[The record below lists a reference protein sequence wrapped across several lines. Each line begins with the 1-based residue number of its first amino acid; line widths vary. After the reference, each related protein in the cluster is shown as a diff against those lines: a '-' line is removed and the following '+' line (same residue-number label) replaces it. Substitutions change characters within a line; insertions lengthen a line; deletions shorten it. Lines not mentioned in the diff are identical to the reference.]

1 MKNLKHIQIFEAFE
15 SKILS
20 KTLGYINTSDKGNF
34 MDRIKRLCKTIDFPL
49 SKMSDEYFEYLPFKS
64 ALSRAAMTGDEPCE
78 ATSNSEFPEFAVA
91 ETSMSAIMHYIETYG
106 SS

>member
-1 MKNLKHIQIFEAFE
+1 MPEMKYLMLFEAFE

-20 KTLGYINTSDKGNF
+20 KTLGYINTSDKSSF

-64 ALSRAAMTGDEPCE
+64 ALSRAAMTGDE
-78 ATSNSEFPEFAVA
+78 SKL
-91 ETSMSAIMHYIETYG
+91 YKW
-106 SS
+106 